1 MLLYVVQS
9 ASSYRILLKRK
20 KKKSKSGNIPAKLQN
35 LVFGV
40 EVCVWEEEKAVCQS
54 PPTPRKK

>member
-1 MLLYVVQS
+1 ML
-9 ASSYRILLKRK
+9 SSLPVLTGFFLKE